1 MENDAIWPVNTIVRN
16 KKQGTM
22 AIVIPANCPPRPDV
36 TQLQTIGVDRPWVM
50 NALTAEWE
58 VVWQPERELPDGIA
72 HTATPA
78 WEQGERYKPVGR
90 EGVRYAHWDGKWYIE
105 IYREKK
111 LFTVEML
118 RSLIELM
125 EQENVTT
132 PN

>member
-58 VVWQPERELPDGIA
+58 VVWQPERQLPDGISKGTGECYW
-72 HTATPA
+72 HVSTPNVWIRLLDGQWRLA
-78 WEQGERYKPVGR
+78 ALVPTPV
-90 EGVRYAHWDGKWYIE
+90 
-105 IYREKK
+105 
-111 LFTVEML
+111 TVETFKA
-118 RSLIELM
+118 LIELM
-125 EQENVTT
+125 E
-132 PN
+132 